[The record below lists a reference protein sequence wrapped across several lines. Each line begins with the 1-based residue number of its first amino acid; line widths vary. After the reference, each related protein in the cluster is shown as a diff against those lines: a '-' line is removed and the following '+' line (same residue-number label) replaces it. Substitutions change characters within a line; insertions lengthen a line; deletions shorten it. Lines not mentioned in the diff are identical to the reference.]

1 MHLFERIETLMVQ
14 QTRRDT
20 SITRRKIGSSA
31 PEGLRGR
38 VQRRASHCGADA
50 GKSLHGPMT

>member
-1 MHLFERIETLMVQ
+1 MNRFDQRRPCVAEKVAVQ

-20 SITRRKIGSSA
+20 TSTRRKIG
-31 PEGLRGR
+31 GGC
-38 VQRRASHCGADA
+38 CGAVA